1 MSEAGGKAV
10 GLTGKDGGMIRVT
23 KKMLPDAEHPGEL
36 LDIGF
41 VGDIESIQPEVVKAL
56 QDDQFIPVI
65 SSIGYGEDGQ
75 AYNINADVVGN
86 QVAQAL
92 GAEVATLEATR
103 TCGDVTDPS
112 TCRLASNALLAIG
125 APSIRGETATV
136 RVYVWY
142 RQDDVH
148 SPVGKATWDVRLRRS
163 GSGWTVDGERLL
175 D

>member
-1 MSEAGGKAV
+1 MRTATMTAMLALAALAVPAVSDVGAQGAEAEAVMVAAGEWAKSRLPGGA
-10 GLTGKDGGMIRVT
+10 LRLDPHRTGRSTDR
-23 KKMLPDAEHPGEL
+23 
-36 LDIGF
+36 
-41 VGDIESIQPEVVKAL
+41 AL
-56 QDDQFIPVI
+56 
-65 SSIGYGEDGQ
+65 
-75 AYNINADVVGN
+75 AAR
-86 QVAQAL
+86 VAQAL

-112 TCRLASNALLAIG
+112 TCRLASDALLAIG